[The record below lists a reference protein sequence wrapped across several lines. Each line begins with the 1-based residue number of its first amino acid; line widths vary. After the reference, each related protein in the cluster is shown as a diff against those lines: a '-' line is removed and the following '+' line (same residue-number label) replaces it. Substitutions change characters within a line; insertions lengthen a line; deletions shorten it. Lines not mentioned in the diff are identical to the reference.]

1 MCLTCGCG
9 SPNDDHGNPDHITH
23 DDVKKA
29 AEAAGIKPKKA
40 VKNLRKGMKIVEA
53 AAAVKTIDAGVG
65 PGHSNA
71 IEPPTFVRRMDPT
84 L

>member
-53 AAAVKTIDAGVG
+53 AAEVKKVAEVTWQKPAPV
-65 PGHSNA
+65 
-71 IEPPTFVRRMDPT
+71 EPPQFVRRMDPS

>member
-9 SPNDDHGNPDHITH
+9 SPSDDHGNPDHITH
-23 DDVKKA
+23 DDLKKA

-40 VKNLRKGMKIVEA
+40 VKNLRKGMKIAEA
-53 AAAVKTIDAGVG
+53 AAAVKTVEVTWQKPG
-65 PGHSNA
+65 PV
-71 IEPPTFVRRMDPT
+71 EPPQFVRRMDPT